1 MLAKALAVFL
11 YEANKLCKDYALDG
25 TAIAVLR
32 DITLTIETGA
42 FLAITGA
49 SGSGKS
55 TLLNLMGFLDTPSH
69 GSLKFCGDDIGGLG
83 QNALAALRN
92 AAIGF
97 VFQSFQLLPRHSA
110 VENVEL
116 PLIYGGISPKERR
129 ARAAAALVRVGL
141 EHRLAH
147 LPPQLSGGEQQR
159 VAVARAI
166 VNDPKVILADEP
178 TGSLDTSTG
187 NEIMDVLGQ
196 LHADGTT
203 IVIVTHSPEVAAR
216 ADQRIVLTDGRI
228 LDYAACA
235 GC

>member
-1 MLAKALAVFL
+1 MLL
-11 YEANKLCKDYALDG
+11 YEANKLCKDYALDSA
-25 TAIAVLR
+25 AIPVLR
-32 DITLTIETGA
+32 DITLTIEIGA

-69 GSLKFCGDDIGGLG
+69 GVLKFCGDDTGRLT

-116 PLIYGGISPKERR
+116 PLIYGGVSPKERR
-129 ARAAAALVRVGL
+129 ARATAALVKVGL
-141 EHRLAH
+141 EHRLTH
-147 LPPQLSGGEQQR
+147 LPTQLSGGEQQR

-166 VNDPKVILADEP
+166 VNNPKVILADEP

-187 NEIMDVLGQ
+187 HEIMDVLSE

-203 IVIVTHSPEVAAR
+203 LVIVTHSPAVAAR

-228 LDYAACA
+228 LDHAACA
-235 GC
+235 SQ

>member
-1 MLAKALAVFL
+1 MLL
-11 YEANKLCKDYALDG
+11 YEANNLGKDYALDG
-25 TAIAVLR
+25 ASIAVLR
-32 DITLTIETGA
+32 DITLKIETGA

-55 TLLNLMGFLDTPSH
+55 TLLNLIGFLDTPSR
-69 GSLKFCGDDIGGLG
+69 GALKFCGDDTGELT

-97 VFQSFQLLPRHSA
+97 VFQSFQLLPRLSA
-110 VENVEL
+110 TENVEL
-116 PLIYGGISPKERR
+116 PLIYRGISPKARR
-129 ARAAAALVRVGL
+129 ARAAAALVKVGL
-141 EHRLAH
+141 EHRLTH
-147 LPPQLSGGEQQR
+147 LPTQLSGGEQQR

-166 VNDPKVILADEP
+166 VNDPRVILADDP

-187 NEIMDVLGQ
+187 NEIMDVLGE

-216 ADQRIVLTDGRI
+216 AGERIVLTDGRI
-228 LDYAACA
+228 LSHA
-235 GC
+235 